1 MLTYRKEHKLSLTFL
16 PVTFNEVMVKAS
28 QYVKQSNEGVLVELT
43 APELSPTLR
52 WNTLLHSP
60 NDLPKLPQHQLE
72 ILLDILMKAET
83 KFSKFELMDIL
94 NGMEIELAILVLIKN
109 NSTES
114 LQTSHID
121 FMQKAF
127 SPILDLKK
135 EKVGRELF
143 GEHYRKYIR
152 KGKEQSRAFTLSSK
166 PSYLWPG
173 IEAYFRSKFES
184 ADEFHHFIL
193 LLERG
198 KPSPY
203 PYFKLEPLSLRNFI
217 LVFRILM
224 KEESLVLSKSEAATW
239 ISRNFRFKNGQE
251 YSSRT
256 YRRIYDLLTDK
267 SLDHLEEKIDI
278 SQDLK

>member
-28 QYVKQSNEGVLVELT
+28 QYVRQSDEGVLVELT

-52 WNTLLHSP
+52 WSTLLNSA
-60 NDLPKLPQHQLE
+60 NDLPKLPQQQLE
-72 ILLDILMKAET
+72 ILLDILMKAEG
-83 KFSKFELMDIL
+83 KYSKFELMDIL

-127 SPILDLKK
+127 SPILELKK

-152 KGKEQSRAFTLSSK
+152 KGKEQSRPFTLSSK
-166 PSYLWPG
+166 PSSIWRD
-173 IEAYFRSKFES
+173 IESYFRSKFES
-184 ADEFHHFIL
+184 ADEFHHFML
-193 LLERG
+193 LLEGG

-203 PYFKLEPLSLRNFI
+203 PYFKLKPLSLRNFI

>member
-1 MLTYRKEHKLSLTFL
+1 MSHR
-16 PVTFNEVMVKAS
+16 
-28 QYVKQSNEGVLVELT
+28 
-43 APELSPTLR
+43 
-52 WNTLLHSP
+52 
-60 NDLPKLPQHQLE
+60 QLE
-72 ILLDILMKAET
+72 IFLDMLMKAET
-83 KFSKFELMDIL
+83 KLSKYEFMDIL

-127 SPILDLKK
+127 SPILELKK

-152 KGKEQSRAFTLSSK
+152 KGKEQSRPFTLSTK
-166 PSYLWPG
+166 PLHLWPG
-173 IEAYFRSKFES
+173 IKAYFKSKFES
-184 ADEFHHFIL
+184 ADEFHHFIM
-193 LLERG
+193 LLESG

-203 PYFKLEPLSLRNFI
+203 PFYKLKSLSLRNFI
-217 LVFRILM
+217 LVFRVLM

-239 ISRNFRFKNGQE
+239 ISRNFRFKNGQG

-256 YRRIYDLLTDK
+256 NRRIYDLLTDK
-267 SLDHLEEKIDI
+267 TLDHQEEKIYI